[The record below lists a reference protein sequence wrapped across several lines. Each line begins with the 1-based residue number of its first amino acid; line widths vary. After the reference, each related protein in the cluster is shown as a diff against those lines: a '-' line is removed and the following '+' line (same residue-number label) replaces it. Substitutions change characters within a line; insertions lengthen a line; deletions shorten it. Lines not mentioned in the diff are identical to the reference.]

1 MLPCDDTSRHTP
13 AGGCLA
19 QCVNRGAAVWLP
31 PFPAPELVL
40 SLPVTLPFATMPP
53 CCASCGVCKVVS
65 RSLLLLKNALGRGAG
80 STPIGTSIERFLA
93 AAAGQRGKT
102 AAPPANARSSPRVA
116 GRTQPSIHAGGE
128 KSPPAHGRTRCTL
141 CTPAPSTPPASMRAC
156 RLDDGRSPPLRRA
169 QRLRLTRIP
178 PAQQQRAPRC
188 PPAETLP
195 RRGRALTPPAQTL
208 RTPQCTPPV
217 TARPGPAHAARPAPH
232 SRAQAWCAMLFCQK
246 TDSSKIDFSQEGQVK
261 NHARLLTR
269 TSPKS
274 RLLTRTAQKS
284 RLLTRTSPKFF
295 TRTAQKS
302 RLFFAKNPLGPP
314 RYRTRLGDLK
324 NKQST
329 ERTRGLIEPVP

>member
-1 MLPCDDTSRHTP
+1 M
-13 AGGCLA
+13 A

-93 AAAGQRGKT
+93 AAAGQHGKT

-128 KSPPAHGRTRCTL
+128 KTHHHMAEQMSACCTL

-188 PPAETLP
+188 LSPAPGKHTPTHTAASAPDAHPRPPRPAETLQCTP
-195 RRGRALTPPAQTL
+195 RRGRPTPPA
-208 RTPQCTPPV
+208 
-217 TARPGPAHAARPAPH
+217 
-232 SRAQAWCAMLFCQK
+232 
-246 TDSSKIDFSQEGQVK
+246 
-261 NHARLLTR
+261 
-269 TSPKS
+269 
-274 RLLTRTAQKS
+274 
-284 RLLTRTSPKFF
+284 
-295 TRTAQKS
+295 
-302 RLFFAKNPLGPP
+302 
-314 RYRTRLGDLK
+314 
-324 NKQST
+324 
-329 ERTRGLIEPVP
+329 